1 MQERPRSTLPGL
13 PMFLLWLVAVAAAIW
28 LLVGARVPLLAIPAL
43 VLLGVAVFGFFIVQ
57 PNTAAVLQLFGSYV
71 GTSRDPGLRWAN
83 PFFSKIRVSLRVR
96 NFEGSRLKVNDHD
109 GSPIE
114 IASIVVWQV
123 VDAAQAVFN
132 VDDYES
138 FVRIQSESA
147 LRSLTSRYPYDAH
160 DSGQIALRS
169 HSQEVSEQ
177 LMVEVQEKLAQAGVK
192 VLDARISHLAYAQ
205 EIAHAMLQRQQANAV
220 IAARTRIVEGA
231 VSMVEMALTQLSERG
246 VVELDPERRAAM
258 VSNLLV
264 VLCADRGTQPVI
276 NAGTL
281 Y

>member
-13 PMFLLWLVAVAAAIW
+13 SMFVFWLLAVVAAVW
-28 LLVGARVPLLAIPAL
+28 LLIGARLPLVAIPAL
-43 VLLGVAVFGFFIVQ
+43 LVLGVCAFGFFIVQ

-71 GTSRDPGLRWAN
+71 GTTRDTGLRWVN
-83 PFFSKIRVSLRVR
+83 PFYSTIRVSLRVR
-96 NFEGSRLKVNDHD
+96 NFESSRLKVNDHD

-160 DSGQIALRS
+160 DTDHIALRS

-205 EIAHAMLQRQQANAV
+205 EIAQAMLQRQQANAV

-231 VSMVEMALTQLSERG
+231 VSMVEMALTQLAQRG
-246 VVELDPERRAAM
+246 VVELDAERRAAM

-264 VLCADRGTQPVI
+264 VLCGDRGTQPVV
-276 NAGTL
+276 NTGSL

>member
-1 MQERPRSTLPGL
+1 MQERPLSTLPGL
-13 PMFLLWLVAVAAAIW
+13 PLFAIWIVAVALSLW
-28 LLVGARVPLLAIPAL
+28 VLVGARMPLLAIPSLIVLGIAL
-43 VLLGVAVFGFFIVQ
+43 FGFFIVQ

-83 PFFSKIRVSLRVR
+83 PFFSKIRISLRVR
-96 NFEGSRLKVNDHD
+96 NFEGSKLKVNDHD

-160 DSGQIALRS
+160 DSNEIALRS

-177 LMVEVQEKLAQAGVK
+177 LMVEVQDKLAQAGVN

-246 VVELDPERRAAM
+246 VVQLDQERRAAM

-264 VLCADRGTQPVI
+264 VLCADRGTQPII
-276 NAGTL
+276 NAGSL

>member
-13 PMFLLWLVAVAAAIW
+13 PMFLLWLAAVAAAVW
-28 LLVGARVPLLAIPAL
+28 LLIGARVPLLAIPAL
-43 VLLGVAVFGFFIVQ
+43 ILLGIAVFGFFIVQ

-71 GTSRDPGLRWAN
+71 GTSREPGLRWAN

-160 DSGQIALRS
+160 DTDQIALRS

-205 EIAHAMLQRQQANAV
+205 EIAQAMLQRQQANAV

-264 VLCADRGTQPVI
+264 VLCADRGTQPVV